1 MKTLYFNLRLI
12 FSGESVLLVFSIATF
27 LASLANATQWPVLHA
42 WRFCG
47 ILTLLLGSTF
57 LLFSSLELRNSP
69 RQRRTIVA
77 ACLFFAATVLCLSN
91 VHITRGG

>member
-12 FSGESVLLVFSIATF
+12 FSGESVLLVLSIAVF

-57 LLFSSLELRNSP
+57 LLFSGLELRNSP
-69 RQRRTIVA
+69 RQRRMIVA
-77 ACLFFAATVLCLSN
+77 AGLFLAATVLCLIN
-91 VHITRGG
+91 AQIARIG